1 MLYEIINY
9 YLRGIPMNRDRS
21 STLFKQAS
29 NLIPG
34 GVNSPVRAFKSVGA
48 DPLFIRKASGCRI
61 IDEDGNS
68 FIDYVGSWGPMI
80 VGHCHPQVVEAVNK
94 AMENGA
100 SFGAPTELEIT
111 LAKMVVEAVPSIEMV
126 RMVSSGTE
134 ATMSAIRLARGYTG
148 RDKILKFSGCYHGH
162 ADALLV
168 KAGSGAATFGVPDS
182 PGVPADFAKH
192 TLTAEYNSLDS
203 VKALVA
209 ENKGAIACIIIEPVA
224 GNMGT
229 VPPRAGFLEGLR
241 EICTNEGIVLI
252 FDEVMSGFRVAYGGA
267 QEIYGVTPDMTTLG
281 KIIGGGL
288 PVGAFGGKREI
299 MEKLSPSGGV
309 YQAGTLSGNPL
320 AMSAGIATLLL
331 LKEPGFYQK
340 LEEKSRMVAEGI
352 AKAAKDAGYPIYSTR
367 VGSMF
372 CAFFT
377 KEKVHD
383 WPTASKCDTKAFA
396 KYFLA
401 MLNEG
406 IYLAPSQF
414 ETAFVSAAHTEA
426 DIEATISAAAKCFKL
441 IA

>member
-1 MLYEIINY
+1 MQHT
-9 YLRGIPMNRDRS
+9 RS
-21 STLFKQAS
+21 SELFAQAKTI
-29 NLIPG
+29 IPG

-48 DPLFIRKASGCRI
+48 DPLFIKKAAGSRI
-61 IDEDGNS
+61 VDEDGNS
-68 FIDYVGSWGPMI
+68 YIDYVGSWGPMI
-80 VGHCHPQVVEAVNK
+80 LGHCHPQVVDAVK
-94 AMENGA
+94 RCMENGS

-111 LAKMVVEAVPSIEMV
+111 LAQMVIDAVPSIEMV

-134 ATMSAIRLARGYTG
+134 ATMSAIRVARGYTG

-192 TLTAEYNSLDS
+192 TLTAEYNNLDS
-203 VKALVA
+203 VKKLIA
-209 ENKGAIACIIIEPVA
+209 ENKDQIACIILEPIA

-229 VPPRAGFLEGLR
+229 VPPRPGFLEGLR
-241 EICTNEGIVLI
+241 ELTRNEGIILI

-267 QEIYGVTPDMTTLG
+267 QQVYGVTPDMTTLG

-299 MEKLSPSGGV
+299 MEKLSPSGGI

-320 AMSAGIATLLL
+320 AMTAGIETLNL
-331 LKEPGFYQK
+331 LKRPGFYQQ
-340 LEEKSRMVAEGI
+340 LEEKSAALATGI
-352 AKAAKDAGYPIYSTR
+352 AQAAKDAGYPLYSTR

-377 KEKVHD
+377 SGEVYD
-383 WPTASKCDTKAFA
+383 WPTAAACDTAAFA
-396 KYFLA
+396 TYFKA

-406 IYLAPSQF
+406 VYLAPSQF
-414 ETAFVSAAHTEA
+414 ETAFMSISHSQA
-426 DIEATISAAAKCFKL
+426 DIDATIAAARKCLKL

>member
-1 MLYEIINY
+1 
-9 YLRGIPMNRDRS
+9 MNHSRS
-21 STLFKQAS
+21 SVLFQQAKS
-29 NLIPG
+29 VIPG

-48 DPLFIRKASGCRI
+48 DPLFIKRAAGCMI
-61 IDEDGNS
+61 FDEDDNA

-80 VGHCHPQVVEAVNK
+80 VGHCHPDVVAAVK
-94 AMENGA
+94 QTVESGA
-100 SFGAPTELEIT
+100 SFGAPTEREIT
-111 LAKMVVEAVPSIEMV
+111 LANMVIDAVPSIEMV

-182 PGVPADFAKH
+182 PGVPADFARH
-192 TLTAEYNSLDS
+192 TLTAEYNSLES
-203 VKALVA
+203 VKTLLE
-209 ENKGAIACIIIEPVA
+209 ENCGQVACIIVEPVA

-229 VPPRAGFLEGLR
+229 VPPREGFLEGLR
-241 EICTNEGIVLI
+241 QICTDEGIILI
-252 FDEVMSGFRVAYGGA
+252 FDEVMSGFRVAYGGV
-267 QEIYGVTPDMTTLG
+267 QELYGVTPDMTTLG

-320 AMSAGIATLLL
+320 AMSAGIATLSI
-331 LKEPGFYQK
+331 LKQPGFYQK
-340 LEEKSRMVAEGI
+340 LEEKSRFVAEGI
-352 AKAAKDAGYPIYSTR
+352 ARAARNAGYPVYSTR

-377 KEKVHD
+377 DGEVHD
-383 WPTASKCDTKAFA
+383 WPTASRCDTKAFA

-401 MLNEG
+401 MLDQG

-414 ETAFVSAAHTEA
+414 ETAFVSAAHSETDLEK
-426 DIEATISAAAKCFKL
+426 TVAAAEKCFKSL
-441 IA
+441 

>member
-1 MLYEIINY
+1 
-9 YLRGIPMNRDRS
+9 MNHVRS
-21 STLFKQAS
+21 SSLFQQAKQS
-29 NLIPG
+29 IPG

-48 DPLFIRKASGCRI
+48 DPLFMKKAAGDRI
-61 IDEDGNS
+61 FDEDGNS

-80 VGHCHPQVVEAVNK
+80 VGHCHPQVVEAVK
-94 AMENGA
+94 QAMDNGA

-111 LAKMVVEAVPSIEMV
+111 LANMVIAAVPSIEMV

-192 TLTAEYNSLDS
+192 TLTGEYNSLDS
-203 VKALVA
+203 VRALVA
-209 ENKGAIACIIIEPVA
+209 ENRSQIACIIVEPVA

-229 VPPRAGFLEGLR
+229 IPPREGFLEGLR

-267 QEIYGVTPDMTTLG
+267 QQLFGITPDMTTLG

-299 MEKLSPSGGV
+299 MENLSPSGGV

-320 AMSAGIATLLL
+320 AMTAGIATLNLL
-331 LKEPGFYQK
+331 QHPGFYQN
-340 LEEKSRMVAEGI
+340 LEEKSRQVAEGI

-372 CAFFT
+372 CAFFS
-377 KEKVHD
+377 KNAVHD
-383 WPTASKCDTKAFA
+383 WPSASQCDTEAFA
-396 KYFLA
+396 KYFLG
-401 MLNEG
+401 MLDEG

-414 ETAFVSAAHTEA
+414 ETAFVSAAHTDA
-426 DIEATISAAAKCFKL
+426 DIEKTIAAASKCFKL